1 MTVDLAEQ
9 STQQLT
15 ASFSRRAWKSLSF
28 PSTLYLQPI
37 LDVLMQDVPT
47 AHQLNVQLGLQEAL
61 VNATRHGNGLDPSKS
76 VSIRYAKTN
85 RELCWIITDEGQGFN
100 TPSGSCENWNDPVP
114 CESGECGRGLFILF
128 QVFDQVKWNNNGT
141 QLALYKRYAPSR
153 RITFG
158 SFF

>member
-1 MTVDLAEQ
+1 MTVDLAEL
-9 STQQLT
+9 STEQLT
-15 ASFSRRAWKSLSF
+15 ASFNRRAWKSLSF

-37 LDVLMQDVPT
+37 MDVLMQDIPKE
-47 AHQLNVQLGLQEAL
+47 HQLEVQLGLQEAL
-61 VNATRHGNGLDPSKS
+61 VNAARHGNSLDPSKS

-100 TPSGSCENWNDPVP
+100 TPMGSCDNWNDQIP

-141 QLALYKRYAPSR
+141 QLALYKRYSQPR
-153 RITFG
+153 RKTF